1 MQKLVWQVIIKNNP
15 FGFFVH
21 AGPKKPSLEVYFQYI
36 LKNIKYILKTVQ
48 TMMLNLFEMFAYRGN
63 RKGGQQKIS
72 CMSDCFQNII
82 LIGKVK
88 NEEKI

>member
-21 AGPKKPSLEVYFQYI
+21 AGQKKPSLEAYFQ
-36 LKNIKYILKTVQ
+36 YILKTVQ

>member
-1 MQKLVWQVIIKNNP
+1 
-15 FGFFVH
+15 
-21 AGPKKPSLEVYFQYI
+21 
-36 LKNIKYILKTVQ
+36 
-48 TMMLNLFEMFAYRGN
+48 MMLNLFEMFAYRGN